1 MAIKEPLNQVNRRW
15 DDLLRGMVERQRQL
29 EQALLRLGQF
39 QHALSELIKWISVT
53 NNTLDSDLKPVP
65 GDPQVLEVEL
75 AKLKV
80 LVNDIQA
87 HQSSVDALNDAG
99 RQLIE
104 SSRGSQE
111 ASSTQEQL
119 KTLNRQ
125 WRDLLQKASDRQR
138 ELEDSLKDAQRFN
151 AEIQDLLSWLSDVDG
166 IIAASKPVGGL
177 PETASEQL
185 QRFMVSFAPGAADSP
200 SLPFPLNGLVFVG
213 GVSRTGDEPSEGGV
227 SPPAG

>member
-1 MAIKEPLNQVNRRW
+1 M
-15 DDLLRGMVERQRQL
+15 
-29 EQALLRLGQF
+29 
-39 QHALSELIKWISVT
+39 
-53 NNTLDSDLKPVP
+53 
-65 GDPQVLEVEL
+65 
-75 AKLKV
+75 

-125 WRDLLQKASDRQR
+125 WRDLLQKAADRQR

-166 IIAASKPVGGL
+166 VIAASKPVGGL

-185 QRFMVSFAPGAADSP
+185 QRFMAS
-200 SLPFPLNGLVFVG
+200 
-213 GVSRTGDEPSEGGV
+213 
-227 SPPAG
+227 

>member
-1 MAIKEPLNQVNRRW
+1 M
-15 DDLLRGMVERQRQL
+15 
-29 EQALLRLGQF
+29 
-39 QHALSELIKWISVT
+39 
-53 NNTLDSDLKPVP
+53 
-65 GDPQVLEVEL
+65 
-75 AKLKV
+75 
-80 LVNDIQA
+80 VNDIQA

-125 WRDLLQKASDRQR
+125 WKDLLEKASDRQR
-138 ELEDSLKDAQRFN
+138 ELEDSLKDAQQFN

-166 IIAASKPVGGL
+166 VIAASKPVGGL

-185 QRFMVSFAPGAADSP
+185 QRFMEIFDELETNRPNVESVLQQGNEYLKRSSTATNLQHNLKTLKQRWDSVTARANDKKIK
-200 SLPFPLNGLVFVG
+200 LEIALKEATEFHDALQVIKTTIIIIIIKF
-213 GVSRTGDEPSEGGV
+213 R
-227 SPPAG
+227 

>member
-1 MAIKEPLNQVNRRW
+1 MFIFRQAHELTERTSADQALAIKEPLNQVNRRW

-39 QHALSELIKWISVT
+39 QHALSELIKWINIT
-53 NNTLDSDLKPVP
+53 NNTLDNDLKPVP

-125 WRDLLQKASDRQR
+125 WRDLLQKAADRQR
-138 ELEDSLKDAQRFN
+138 ELEDSLKDAQRFH

-166 IIAASKPVGGL
+166 VIAASKPVGGL

-185 QRFMVSFAPGAADSP
+185 QRFMVCFKIEAHI
-200 SLPFPLNGLVFVG
+200 
-213 GVSRTGDEPSEGGV
+213 
-227 SPPAG
+227 